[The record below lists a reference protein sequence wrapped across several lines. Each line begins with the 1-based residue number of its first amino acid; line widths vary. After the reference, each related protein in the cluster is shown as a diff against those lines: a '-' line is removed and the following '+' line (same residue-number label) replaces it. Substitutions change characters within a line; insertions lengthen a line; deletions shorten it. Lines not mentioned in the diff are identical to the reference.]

1 MLEQELISLAAP
13 TLAGI
18 KPGSLFSMQISP
30 DELTHLR
37 AQLPGLRLVVL
48 AQAQKKLLYLFRPEQ
63 LSLILHRPEVQRFL
77 LPLGYTSFTIGAA
90 LHHLRTRLAHTS
102 GFPHE
107 IGIFLGYP
115 LEDVQGFIRHHGQN
129 CLFSGCWK
137 VYAHVEA
144 AQRTFAAYHTCRQQF
159 LQRYAEGAPLRQLI
173 VQAHPA
179 DAAPP
184 AHAPQ
189 YQHSTGSSHESSH
202 KETPDTRRRTAPHAP
217 LRKRVPDNDRSA
229 PIPTHIHPPQCTP
242 DTRPAGASRNH
253 CSIHHRP

>member
-18 KPGSLFSMQISP
+18 KPGSLFSMQISS
-30 DELTHLR
+30 DDLTHLR
-37 AQLPGLRLVVL
+37 SQLPGLRLVVL
-48 AQAQKKLLYLFRPEQ
+48 AQAQKELLYLFRPEQ

-115 LEDVQGFIRHHGQN
+115 LEDVQGFIHHHGQN
-129 CLFSGCWK
+129 YLLSGSWK
-137 VYAHVEA
+137 VYAHAEA
-144 AQRTFAAYHTCRQQF
+144 AQRTFAAYRACREQL
-159 LQRYAEGAPLRQLI
+159 LQRYAEGAPLYQLI

-179 DAAPP
+179 DAPPP
-184 AHAPQ
+184 ADAPQ
-189 YQHSTGSSHESSH
+189 YQHSTGSSRESSH
-202 KETPDTRRRTAPHAP
+202 RETPDTHRRTAPHES
-217 LRKRVPDNDRSA
+217 LRKRVPDNDRSV
-229 PIPTHIHPPQCTP
+229 PIPAHNHPPQCIP
-242 DTRPAGASRNH
+242 DTRPAGASRIP

>member
-30 DELTHLR
+30 DDLTYLR
-37 AQLPGLRLVVL
+37 AQLPSLRLVVL

-102 GFPHE
+102 SFPHE

-144 AQRTFAAYHTCRQQF
+144 AQRTFAAYRTCRQQL
-159 LQRYAEGAPLRQLI
+159 LQRYAEGVPLRQLI

-179 DAAPP
+179 DAPPP
-184 AHAPQ
+184 ADAPQ
-189 YQHSTGSSHESSH
+189 YQHSTGSSRVSSH
-202 KETPDTRRRTAPHAP
+202 RETPDTRRRTAPHEP
-217 LRKRVPDNDRSA
+217 LHRHVPGNDHSA
-229 PIPTHIHPPQCTP
+229 PIPARIHPPQCTP
-242 DTRPAGASRNH
+242 DTRPAGASRTP
-253 CSIHHRP
+253 CSTHHRL

>member
-18 KPGSLFSMQISP
+18 KPGSLFSMQISS
-30 DELTHLR
+30 DDLTHLR

-48 AQAQKKLLYLFRPEQ
+48 SQAQKKLLYLFRPEQ

-115 LEDVQGFIRHHGQN
+115 LEDVQGFIQHHGQN
-129 CLFSGCWK
+129 CLLSGCWK

-144 AQRTFAAYHTCRQQF
+144 AQRTFADYHTCRQQL

-173 VQAHPA
+173 VQAYPA

-184 AHAPQ
+184 ADAPQ
-189 YQHSTGSSHESSH
+189 
-202 KETPDTRRRTAPHAP
+202 
-217 LRKRVPDNDRSA
+217 
-229 PIPTHIHPPQCTP
+229 
-242 DTRPAGASRNH
+242 
-253 CSIHHRP
+253 

>member
-18 KPGSLFSMQISP
+18 TPGSLFSMQISS
-30 DELTHLR
+30 DDLTHLR
-37 AQLPGLRLVVL
+37 TQLPGLRLVVL
-48 AQAQKKLLYLFRPEQ
+48 AQAQKELLYLFRPEQ

-90 LHHLRTRLAHTS
+90 LHHLRTRLAHAS

-115 LEDVQGFIRHHGQN
+115 LEDVQGFIQHHGQN
-129 CLFSGCWK
+129 CLLSGCWK

-159 LQRYAEGAPLRQLI
+159 LQRYAEGAPLYQLI
-173 VQAHPA
+173 VQAHP
-179 DAAPP
+179 DDTQPP
-184 AHAPQ
+184 ANAPQ
-189 YQHSTGSSHESSH
+189 HQHSTGSSHGSSH
-202 KETPDTRRRTAPHAP
+202 METPDTRRKTAPNES
-217 LRKRVPDNDRSA
+217 LRKRVPDNDRSV
-229 PIPTHIHPPQCTP
+229 PIPARIHPPQCSP
-242 DTRPAGASRNH
+242 DTRPAGASRRLY
-253 CSIHHRP
+253 STPRRP

>member
-18 KPGSLFSMQISP
+18 KPGSLFSMQISS
-30 DELTHLR
+30 DELTHLC

-48 AQAQKKLLYLFRPEQ
+48 SQAQKKLLYLFRPEQ

-144 AQRTFAAYHTCRQQF
+144 AQRTFADYRTCRQQF
-159 LQRYAEGAPLRQLI
+159 LQRYAEGVPLRQLI
-173 VQAHPA
+173 VQAYPA

-189 YQHSTGSSHESSH
+189 YQHSTGSSRESSH

-229 PIPTHIHPPQCTP
+229 PIPARIHPPQCSP
-242 DTRPAGASRNH
+242 DTRPAGASRRL

>member
-18 KPGSLFSMQISP
+18 KPGSLFSMQISS
-30 DELTHLR
+30 DELTHLC

-48 AQAQKKLLYLFRPEQ
+48 SQAQKKLLYLFRPEQ

-115 LEDVQGFIRHHGQN
+115 LEDVQGFIQHHGQN
-129 CLFSGCWK
+129 CLLSGCWK

-144 AQRTFAAYHTCRQQF
+144 AQRTFADYHTCRQQL

-173 VQAHPA
+173 VQAYPA

-184 AHAPQ
+184 ADAPQ
-189 YQHSTGSSHESSH
+189 YQHSTGSSRESSH
-202 KETPDTRRRTAPHAP
+202 RETPDTRRRTAPHAP

-229 PIPTHIHPPQCTP
+229 PIPARIHPPQCSP
-242 DTRPAGASRNH
+242 DTRPAGASHNP
-253 CSIHHRP
+253 CSTHHRP

>member
-30 DELTHLR
+30 DDLTHLR
-37 AQLPGLRLVVL
+37 TQLPDLRLVVL
-48 AQAQKKLLYLFRPEQ
+48 AQAQKKLLYLFR
-63 LSLILHRPEVQRFL
+63 RFRRTGMRSPASVCEGL

-115 LEDVQGFIRHHGQN
+115 LEDVQGFIQHHGQN
-129 CLFSGCWK
+129 CLLSGCWK
-137 VYAHVEA
+137 VYTHAEA
-144 AQRTFAAYHTCRQQF
+144 AQRTFAAYRTCRQQL
-159 LQRYAEGAPLRQLI
+159 LQRYAEGVPLRQLI

-179 DAAPP
+179 AAAPP
-184 AHAPQ
+184 ANAPQ
-189 YQHSTGSSHESSH
+189 YQHSTGSSHGSSH
-202 KETPDTRRRTAPHAP
+202 RETPDTRRRTAPHAP

-229 PIPTHIHPPQCTP
+229 PIPARIHPPQCSP
-242 DTRPAGASRNH
+242 DTHPAGASHNP
-253 CSIHHRP
+253 CSTHHRP

>member
-18 KPGSLFSMQISP
+18 KPGSLFSMQISA

-37 AQLPGLRLVVL
+37 ARLPGLRLVVL

-63 LSLILHRPEVQRFL
+63 LSLILHHPEVQRFL
-77 LPLGYTSFTIGAA
+77 LPLGYTSFAIGAA

-102 GFPHE
+102 SFPHE

-144 AQRTFAAYHTCRQQF
+144 AQRTFVAYHTCRQQL

-179 DAAPP
+179 DAPPP
-184 AHAPQ
+184 ANAPQ
-189 YQHSTGSSHESSH
+189 YQHSTGSSRGSSH
-202 KETPDTRRRTAPHAP
+202 RE
-217 LRKRVPDNDRSA
+217 
-229 PIPTHIHPPQCTP
+229 TP
-242 DTRPAGASRNH
+242 DTRPAGASRNP